1 MTTYAVL
8 DGGQVVSWREI
19 PNWETY
25 PAHKKAANDEKGD
38 GGPVLRPRVIEGDGP
53 SEQIII
59 ELNRV
64 RVVRSTPTPPPPPA
78 PTKDQLIAV
87 AASKRWT
94 VQSGGIT
101 LNGAQIDTST
111 DSLALITGAIESL
124 ERGWTTA
131 PIRFKAK
138 NAWLDLSLVDL
149 QGAAAAV
156 SQHVQNCFSAEA
168 AVVTKINNDTYTT
181 VAAVNGASEWPA

>member
-1 MTTYAVL
+1 MPYVL
-8 DGGQVVSWREI
+8 PDQRRVSPEQAFELGGVQYPR
-19 PNWETY
+19 NWLKKSTAEDRSALNITWEADP
-25 PAHKKAANDEKGD
+25 PAPE
-38 GGPVLRPRVIEGDGP
+38 
-53 SEQIII
+53 
-59 ELNRV
+59 
-64 RVVRSTPTPPPPPA
+64 PPA

-94 VQSGGIT
+94 IQSGGIT

-168 AVVTKINNDTYTT
+168 AVVAKINNDTYTT